1 MPRHTT
7 VDVPEWSTQVRVRGL
22 SGSDRDELGRFGDD
36 LRTAWIVVRCVV
48 DDHGERVFSDD
59 DEGRVG
65 EKSTVA
71 LRRVSDA
78 ILDLSGLTE
87 ASRKRITDGLD
98 PQRKFLFRLAGH
110 LHMTVEEMLARISSR
125 ELTEWAVYED
135 ETGPLDAG
143 YRADVLAG
151 IVSATV
157 ANALKG
163 KKGKR
168 LKPSDFMPDWGRR
181 RTNSPN
187 QMATMLKSLTR
198 RFGGSIRK
206 RSEE

>member
-1 MPRHTT
+1 M
-7 VDVPEWSTQVRVRGL
+7 
-22 SGSDRDELGRFGDD
+22 
-36 LRTAWIVVRCVV
+36 VRCVV

-59 DEGRVG
+59 DQDQVG

-87 ASRKRITDGLD
+87 ASRKRITEGLD

-110 LHMTVEEMLARISSR
+110 LHMTVEELLARTSSR
-125 ELTEWAVYED
+125 ELTEWAVYE
-135 ETGPLDAG
+135 EEVGPLDAG

-151 IVSATV
+151 IVSATI
-157 ANALKG
+157 ANAMKG

-168 LKPSDFMPDWGRR
+168 LKPSDFMPEWGRP
-181 RTNSPN
+181 RTHSPN

-198 RFGGSIRK
+198 RFGGSIHK
-206 RSEE
+206 REEVSRGDDDR